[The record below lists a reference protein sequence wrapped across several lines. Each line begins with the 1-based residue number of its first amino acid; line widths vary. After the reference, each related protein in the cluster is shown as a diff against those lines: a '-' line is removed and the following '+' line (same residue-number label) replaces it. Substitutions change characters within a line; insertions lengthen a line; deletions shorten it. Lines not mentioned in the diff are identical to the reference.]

1 MKVLSLFLYT
11 LISFVASHSSFLSQY
26 NLEQLSSSI
35 PSILKNSTLNI
46 KCFWINDKQVYSL
59 YNLYNKTKDYE
70 KPVKDGIIYYNFCM
84 NTVEK
89 CNGKEATVFYKKTK
103 KEQEQQEKEGEG
115 EEETCYNLAGP
126 IEGTEESKNTWEEL
140 TNETNHTIGLKISL
154 SKGESCPWK
163 EGKFFKI
170 TYEIKCIND
179 TKNQMILNF
188 EDMELEQCNY
198 IIKGESTY
206 ACPVNDYYRLKQFFE
221 SNKIVFAFVTII
233 SGIVIALFGKKLFKV
248 IAILLVAIIIVA
260 VVGIF
265 VVDLIKG
272 WFKEEKSIWITLGI
286 TFIVG
291 LIIGVTLLKCLDA
304 TFFLVGAG
312 FGYIIGSVIYEVI
325 MLYVTWDAKIVYWV
339 TIIIFIILF
348 GLLGIWVEILVTI
361 VATSFIGSYA
371 IIRGISFVCGHF
383 PDLYQIF
390 DLIEKQEWEQL
401 ATVTEYWALLYLG
414 VWIILSI
421 GTMTYQCKG
430 NDGKSVKGESHEGYT
445 KLKE

>member
-1 MKVLSLFLYT
+1 MS
-11 LISFVASHSSFLSQY
+11 SHSSFLSQY
-26 NLEQLSSSI
+26 NIEQLSSVI
-35 PSILKNSTLNI
+35 PSILTNTTMNI
-46 KCFWINDKQVYSL
+46 KCFWIDQKKVYSL
-59 YNLYNKTKDYE
+59 YDLYNKTQDYE
-70 KPVKDGIIYYNFCM
+70 KPTKDGKIYYNFCM
-84 NTVEK
+84 NTVKK
-89 CNGKEATVFYKKTK
+89 CKGKNATVYYNTTK
-103 KEQEQQEKEGEG
+103 KDPKQDPEQEKEGEV
-115 EEETCYNLAGP
+115 EEEICYNLAGP

-140 TNETNHTIGLKISL
+140 KDETNNTIGLKMSL
-154 SKGESCPWK
+154 AKGELCPWK
-163 EGKFFKI
+163 EGKYFQI
-170 TYEIKCIND
+170 TYEIKCNASE
-179 TKNQMILNF
+179 NQMVLKF
-188 EDMELEQCNY
+188 EDIEIEQCSY
-198 IIKGESTY
+198 IIQGESAY
-206 ACPVNDYYRLKQFFE
+206 ACPVNDYYRLQQFFE
-221 SNKIVFAFVTII
+221 SNKYTISFVIIIV
-233 SGIVIALFGKKLFKV
+233 GILIALFGKKLFKL
-248 IAILLVAIIIVA
+248 IAVLLVAIIIVA

-272 WFKEEKSIWITLGI
+272 WFKEESSIWITLGI

-291 LIIGVTLLKCLDA
+291 LIIGITLLKCIDA

-325 MLYVTWDAKIVYWV
+325 MLYVKWDAKIVYWI
-339 TIIIFIILF
+339 TIILFIIIF

-371 IIRGISFVCGHF
+371 IIRGFSFIFGHF

-421 GTMTYQCKG
+421 GAMTFQCKG